1 MAKVQVTVTYNRPV
15 PGGKVHVVVE
25 PKVAKVNMGD
35 EVQFTRNGIPGRMRI
50 TFKEPQLVSRGVLDG
65 DGSIA
70 VAVKLSARTTYRC
83 ELFDNAGNSLG
94 SADGDEGGAFEP
106 GGN

>member
-1 MAKVQVTVTYNRPV
+1 MAKIQVVVDYKRPV
-15 PGGKVHVVVE
+15 PGGPVQVVVT
-25 PKVAKVNMGD
+25 PSVARVNKGD
-35 EVQFTRNGIPGRMRI
+35 EVQFIRRGTPGRMRI
-50 TFKEPQLVSRGVLDG
+50 TFEPRLFSRDALDG
-65 DGSIA
+65 DGSIT

-94 SADGDEGGAFEP
+94 FADGDAGGAFEP